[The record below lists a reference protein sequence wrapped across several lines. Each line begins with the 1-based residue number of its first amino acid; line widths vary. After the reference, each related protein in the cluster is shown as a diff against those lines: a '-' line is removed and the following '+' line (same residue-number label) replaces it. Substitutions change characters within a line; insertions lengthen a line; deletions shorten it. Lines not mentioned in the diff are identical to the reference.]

1 MYRRFA
7 EVIVPV
13 TLQLPMLFTYEI
25 PGIFLSKCV
34 EGARVVV
41 SFGKS
46 KIYSA
51 IVRRITDVCPQDCE
65 VKEILEVL
73 DTVPVVN
80 AIQLQFWDWIASY
93 YMCSLGEVCRAALPA
108 ALKLESSTVLYRTAK
123 PIDQSELKP
132 KELLLLASFN
142 DKTTELELAK
152 ASKYTGLK
160 NNIAIIKN
168 LIGMGYLVADKVIEE
183 KYKPK
188 IAKFVSLAESISTET
203 LLQQTLDALALKSPK
218 QFETLMT
225 FVKMIR
231 ATASD
236 GALSPTTAI
245 ERKTL
250 IQNPHISPSALSALI
265 SKSLLKET
273 QREVSRIAA
282 YDGEIQLSHDLT
294 DAQAAAY
301 NDIKRQFEQKNTV
314 LLRGITGS
322 GKTEIYIKLIEECIS
337 QGKQVLYLLP
347 EIILS
352 SQIIRRLQKVFGD
365 DAAIYHSKISDSER
379 AEMWHRLCSPESQ
392 GYKLI
397 VGVRSAIFLPLS
409 NIGLIIVDEE
419 HDSSF
424 KQQDPAPRYHARDCA
439 IMLASMHHAKTLL
452 GSATPAIESYYNAIN
467 GKYGLVE
474 LLQRYSNAGVPEI
487 NVIDT
492 LEAARSNNMK
502 SIFSSFL
509 IGEIDRTI
517 KQGQQAMIF
526 RNRRGF
532 SPYVECQSC
541 GWVPS
546 CENCDVSLTYHKHEN
561 RLVCHHCGFVMD
573 MPHNCKACGGA
584 SLTTKGYGTEKIE
597 DEIKIFFPDARIAR
611 LDADVTTSRQRYE
624 QTIYEFEN
632 GHTDII
638 AGTQM
643 ISKGFD
649 FKNLHL
655 AGVLGTD
662 AMLNFPDFRAEER
675 AYQLLIQVGG
685 RAGRSAKRGKVVIQ
699 TSQPHSPVIED
710 VLNGD
715 YKHFYSRIVAERS
728 MYAYPPFTRLIRIQ
742 MKHKES
748 NFLDDCAATLAS
760 LLRKSFGDGVLGPEY
775 PLLPRIQNLYIKEIL
790 LKISRNHYGIQ
801 AKNSILAAIG
811 NLRAGVSKG
820 GLIININVDPQ

>member
-34 EGARVVV
+34 VGARVVV

-51 IVRRITDVCPQDCE
+51 VVRRITDVCPQNCE
-65 VKEILEVL
+65 IKEIIEVL

-108 ALKLESSTVLYRTAK
+108 ALKLESSTVLYRTTK
-123 PIDQSELKP
+123 PTDLTELKP
-132 KELLLLASFN
+132 KEALLLASFN
-142 DKTTELELAK
+142 DKTTELELSK

-160 NNIAIIKN
+160 NNITIIKN

-188 IAKFVSLAESISTET
+188 IAKFVSLSETIATEDE
-203 LLQQTLDALALKSPK
+203 LRQTLDALAQKTPK

-225 FVKMIR
+225 FVKILK

-236 GALSPTTAI
+236 GASTLHNEI

-250 IQNPHISPSALSALI
+250 LQNPHISPSALNALI
-265 SKSLLKET
+265 SKSLLIET
-273 QREVSRIAA
+273 QHEVSRIAA
-282 YDGEIQLSHDLT
+282 YDGDIQLNHELT
-294 DAQAAAY
+294 AAQQTAY
-301 NDIKRQFEQKNTV
+301 NDIKSQFEHKNTV
-314 LLRGITGS
+314 LLRGVTGS
-322 GKTEIYIKLIEECIS
+322 GKTEIYIKLIEECIN

-365 DAAIYHSKISDSER
+365 DAGIYHSKISDQER
-379 AEMWHRLCSPESQ
+379 AEMWHRLCSPESKS
-392 GYKLI
+392 YKLI
-397 VGVRSAIFLPLS
+397 VGVRSAIFLPMS
-409 NIGLIIVDEE
+409 NLGLVIIDEE
-419 HDSSF
+419 HDASF
-424 KQQDPAPRYHARDCA
+424 KQQDPTPRYHARDCA

-452 GSATPAIESYYNAIN
+452 GSATPAIESYYNALN

-474 LLQRYSNAGVPEI
+474 LLQRYANAGVPEI

-532 SPYVECQSC
+532 SPYVECQTC

-546 CENCDVSLTYHKHEN
+546 CENCDVSLTYHKREN

-573 MPHNCKACGGA
+573 MPHNCKACGGS

-624 QTIYEFEN
+624 QIIYEFEN

-643 ISKGFD
+643 LSKGFD

-662 AMLNFPDFRAEER
+662 TMLNFPDFRAEER
-675 AYQLLIQVGG
+675 AYQLLMQVSG
-685 RAGRSAKRGKVVIQ
+685 RTGRLSKRGKVVIQ
-699 TSQPHSPVIED
+699 TSQPRTPVIED

-715 YKHFYSRIVAERS
+715 YKHFYDRVVAERS
-728 MYAYPPFTRLIRIQ
+728 MYAYPPFTRLIRLQ
-742 MKHKES
+742 LKHKES
-748 NFLDDCAATLAS
+748 LFLDNCALILAS
-760 LLRKSFGDGVLGPEY
+760 SLRKMFGDGVLGPEY
-775 PLLPRIQNLYIKEIL
+775 PVLPRIQNLYIKEIL

-811 NLRAGVSKG
+811 DLRAGVSKG

>member
-34 EGARVVV
+34 VGARVVV

-51 IVRRITDVCPQDCE
+51 VVRRITDVCPQDCE

-108 ALKLESSTVLYRTAK
+108 ALKLESATVLYRTTK
-123 PIDQSELKP
+123 PIDLAELKP
-132 KELLLLASFN
+132 KEALLLASFN
-142 DKTTELELAK
+142 DNVKELELSK

-188 IAKFVSLAESISTET
+188 IAKFVSLSESIATEDE
-203 LLQQTLDALALKSPK
+203 LHQTLDALAQKSPK

-225 FVKMIR
+225 IVKMSR
-231 ATASD
+231 ATISD
-236 GALSPTTAI
+236 GTSPLHNEI
-245 ERKTL
+245 ERKAL
-250 IQNPHISPSALSALI
+250 LQNPRISPSALAALI

-273 QREVSRIAA
+273 QREVSRIAS
-282 YDGEIQLSHDLT
+282 YDGDIQLSHELT
-294 DAQAAAY
+294 AAQATAY
-301 NDIKRQFEQKNTV
+301 DDIKRQFEQKNTV
-314 LLRGITGS
+314 LLRGVTGS

-337 QGKQVLYLLP
+337 QGRQVLYLLP

-365 DAAIYHSKISDSER
+365 DAAIYHSKISDPER
-379 AEMWHRLCSPESQ
+379 AEMWHRLCSPESN

-409 NIGLIIVDEE
+409 NLGLIIIDEE
-419 HDSSF
+419 HDASF

-452 GSATPAIESYYNAIN
+452 GSATPSIESYYNAMN
-467 GKYGLVE
+467 GKFGLVE

-492 LEAARSNNMK
+492 LEAARSSNMK

-546 CENCDVSLTYHKHEN
+546 CENCDVSLTYHKREN

-573 MPHNCKACGGA
+573 MPHSCKACGG
-584 SLTTKGYGTEKIE
+584 STLTTKGYGTEKIE
-597 DEIKIFFPDARIAR
+597 DEIKIFFPEARIAR

-624 QTIYEFEN
+624 QIIYEFEN

-675 AYQLLIQVGG
+675 AYQLLMQVGG
-685 RAGRSAKRGKVVIQ
+685 RAGRSTRRGKVVIQ
-699 TSQPHSPVIED
+699 TSQPRTPVIED

-715 YKHFYSRIVAERS
+715 YKRFYNRVVAERS

-742 MKHKES
+742 LKHKE
-748 NFLDDCAATLAS
+748 NYFLDECAATLAS
-760 LLRKSFGDGVLGPEY
+760 SLRKVFGDGVLGPEY

-820 GLIININVDPQ
+820 GLIVNINVDPQ